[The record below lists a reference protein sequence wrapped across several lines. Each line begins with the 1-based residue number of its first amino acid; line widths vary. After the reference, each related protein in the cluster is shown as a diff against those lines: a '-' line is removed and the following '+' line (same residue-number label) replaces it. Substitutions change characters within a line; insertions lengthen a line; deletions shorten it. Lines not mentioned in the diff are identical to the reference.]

1 MCQRQQPSGFHEQ
14 EIKAQCES
22 RIFNKLLPEISFR
35 IALWCFHFGAKMEI
49 KVVSGAALTSRKK
62 LFQIQLKFA
71 QAFPHLP
78 KITTTNIFWLLKYC
92 SSRKRMGNK
101 DWKMLEKIYV
111 ELILLSDFDVFYH
124 KMFVS
129 YISNMGIFC
138 CLWIFGWYWNSLV
151 S

>member
-1 MCQRQQPSGFHEQ
+1 MCQRQKMIGGMKLKNVSKAKNDRGDEVKKCVKGRQPSGFQEQ

-35 IALWCFHFGAKMEI
+35 IALWRFHFGAKMEI

-78 KITTTNIFWLLKYC
+78 EITTTKHFWLWEEC
-92 SSRKRMGNK
+92 SLRKSVVTSS
-101 DWKMLEKIYV
+101 ETS
-111 ELILLSDFDVFYH
+111 LIFF
-124 KMFVS
+124 
-129 YISNMGIFC
+129 
-138 CLWIFGWYWNSLV
+138 
-151 S
+151 